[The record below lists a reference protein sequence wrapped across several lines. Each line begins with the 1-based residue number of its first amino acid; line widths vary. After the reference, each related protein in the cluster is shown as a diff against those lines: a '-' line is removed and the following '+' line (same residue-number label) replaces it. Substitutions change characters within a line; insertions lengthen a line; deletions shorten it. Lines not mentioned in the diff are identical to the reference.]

1 MPVRSR
7 YSFLL
12 KLMVMFFY
20 SHHTVQSVST
30 SEWYV
35 KLSIASWRNLKFAT
49 WRIAKF
55 EHMHGLQKCTLPIFI
70 QAVRLLQTGWFQN
83 QPTGSSMQ
91 TGPDRSCRASSLP
104 WVEVQWASLHNFVVV
119 LFKID
124 NQEEQFSRLSP
135 DQRKMEEKKEVDWII
150 FVFSRHLSVS
160 HLDASQLGEVVWKWR
175 WHFSAPPGPLG
186 DKRPCHQTAVVTFPI
201 RAYSHLLWQHSDSDP
216 QNGNVDISF
225 PRLCFKPMCPKGS
238 GSYIKCGSLCAFYM
252 CIVEQS
258 G

>member
-1 MPVRSR
+1 
-7 YSFLL
+7 
-12 KLMVMFFY
+12 MVTFFY

-119 LFKID
+119 LLKID

-135 DQRKMEEKKEVDWII
+135 DQKKMEEKKRSIELFLCFPVTFLFHIWMLRSSGRLCGSSDDTS
-150 FVFSRHLSVS
+150 VHLLV
-160 HLDASQLGEVVWKWR
+160 HWVTKGIVIKQQW
-175 WHFSAPPGPLG
+175 WHFQSVHTHI
-186 DKRPCHQTAVVTFPI
+186 C
-201 RAYSHLLWQHSDSDP
+201 
-216 QNGNVDISF
+216 
-225 PRLCFKPMCPKGS
+225 S
-238 GSYIKCGSLCAFYM
+238 GSIQILTHKMEMLTYHFPASVLNRCVQKDLVHILNVVPCVLFICVLLNSRGNDAPCASL
-252 CIVEQS
+252 
-258 G
+258 

>member
-1 MPVRSR
+1 
-7 YSFLL
+7 
-12 KLMVMFFY
+12 
-20 SHHTVQSVST
+20 
-30 SEWYV
+30 
-35 KLSIASWRNLKFAT
+35 
-49 WRIAKF
+49 
-55 EHMHGLQKCTLPIFI
+55 MHGLQKCKLPIFI

-91 TGPDRSCRASSLP
+91 TGPDRSYRASSLP
-104 WVEVQWASLHNFVVV
+104 RVEVQWASLHNFVVV
-119 LFKID
+119 LLKID